1 MGSALCFPYRLRRG
15 NHLRNEALAAEWK
28 FLRETACKYRFGR
41 VELLPIKKTEEA
53 FARYLGKYL
62 TKTFNL
68 IPPGRK
74 NRLIRYSR
82 GIGRHF
88 CMRFSINS
96 LGNLLYRTRLKM
108 AGAMLNFKDYGLF
121 ADIFGPRWNYYLR
134 DIVASIPIPLVFGK
148 GSFESGVA
156 AKMLA
161 EYAADPFPYL
171 GPETKKKMME
181 PSRMMWRKFEELTFD
196 GPATAHWQT
205 VRPDEADNIDVG
217 LVTET
222 DFQDDLFEIS
232 NNPF

>member
-1 MGSALCFPYRLRRG
+1 
-15 NHLRNEALAAEWK
+15 
-28 FLRETACKYRFGR
+28 
-41 VELLPIKKTEEA
+41 
-53 FARYLGKYL
+53 
-62 TKTFNL
+62 
-68 IPPGRK
+68 
-74 NRLIRYSR
+74 
-82 GIGRHF
+82 
-88 CMRFSINS
+88 
-96 LGNLLYRTRLKM
+96 M